1 MRLKTDQTGRANGE
15 DDVIR
20 LPDRMRANRKGIAG
34 SLSRTFHSGL
44 PRRTANEISRF
55 PMDIHL
61 VRSRSGLFASH
72 VRRNGLRIV
81 SEGIVFGKIGH
92 SVDE

>member
-1 MRLKTDQTGRANGE
+1 M
-15 DDVIR
+15 
-20 LPDRMRANRKGIAG
+20 GIAG

-61 VRSRSGLFASH
+61 VPEQGPGLSP
-72 VRRNGLRIV
+72 VT
-81 SEGIVFGKIGH
+81 
-92 SVDE
+92 